1 MEFVLTGIFE
11 YDKII
16 DLLDMVQISEL
27 YLKWYRLEVVLCML

>member
-1 MEFVLTGIFE
+1 MLTAIFE

-16 DLLDMVQISEL
+16 NLLDIIQISEL